1 MELSNW
7 APEHSDA
14 LRELVAKG
22 LSYSEAAQAINSR
35 FNTSYSR
42 SAALGRARRLGL
54 TADDRRKPSLPTEPA
69 DLRDIRVPGAGD
81 LRMHALPWPIAP
93 VFKEIK
99 PLKLRCV
106 AVEPRHLSLIELD
119 RGDCRYPYGG
129 DEEGEAITFCGHP
142 RRPGSGYCT
151 PHFHLSRNPVEAS
164 EQPGEQGTAAGD
176 GGDMT
181 MTPVTCV
188 ADRLKRL
195 PRHHR
200 IAHLRALIGLQPEGC
215 GRRDELAELLRDEI
229 SGASIE

>member
-1 MELSNW
+1 MELWNW

-14 LRELVAKG
+14 LRECVAKG

-54 TADDRRKPSLPTEPA
+54 TEDDRRKPSMPTKPA
-69 DLRDIRVPGAGD
+69 DLRDIGVSRASD
-81 LRMHALPWPIAP
+81 CKARALPWPTAP

-106 AVEPRHLSLIELD
+106 AIEPRHLSLVELE

-142 RRPGSGYCT
+142 RRPGSSYCT
-151 PHFHLSRNPVEAS
+151 PHFHLSRNPVEPPERA
-164 EQPGEQGTAAGD
+164 GAAG
-176 GGDMT
+176 GGGGMKKT
-181 MTPVTCV
+181 AVTCV

-195 PRHHR
+195 PHRHR

-215 GRRDELAELLRDEI
+215 GRRDELSELLHDEI